1 MWILWVLRMGPLR
14 YNDIRRQIPCIT
26 EKILTQQLRKF
37 EKYGIIKRVVYPQV
51 PPKVEYSLTELGETL
66 KPVLDFAYD
75 WGKTHASVFS
85 EYIK

>member
-1 MWILWVLRMGPLR
+1 MWILWVLRMGPVR
-14 YNDIRRQIPCIT
+14 YNDIRRQIPGIT

-66 KPVLDFAYD
+66 KPVLDSAYD
-75 WGKTHASVFS
+75 WGKAHESIFS
-85 EYIK
+85 EHIK